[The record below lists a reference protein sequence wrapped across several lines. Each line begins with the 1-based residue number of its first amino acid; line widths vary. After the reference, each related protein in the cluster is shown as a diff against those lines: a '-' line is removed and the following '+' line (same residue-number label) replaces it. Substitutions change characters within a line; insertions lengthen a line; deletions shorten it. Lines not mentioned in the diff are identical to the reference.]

1 MTASIQNPQVSVKKN
16 YDQIAWTWMRYSAF
30 LLIPLAWGHMIM
42 QDVVV
47 GVHNMNADYAI
58 ERIANLGWKTYDV
71 LLLAF
76 AFAHGMN
83 GVRQVLRDYIHNPK
97 AFQLVS
103 YALLIIWLAITVVG
117 AIALF
122 AINQPIGK

>member
-1 MTASIQNPQVSVKKN
+1 MTTTTQSQPVTVKKTL
-16 YDQIAWTWMRYSAF
+16 DQVAWTWMRYSAF
-30 LLIPLAWGHMIM
+30 LLIPLAWGHLIL

-47 GVHNMNADYAI
+47 GVHQMNANYAI
-58 ERIANLGWKTYDV
+58 ERITNVGWKTYDV
-71 LLLAF
+71 LLLGF

-97 AFQLVS
+97 TYQLVS
-103 YALLIIWLAITVVG
+103 YLLLILWFAITVVG

-122 AINQPIGK
+122 SINKPIGG